1 MKKFLSEELTEG
13 QVERLSEFCANL
25 GLIFFASTVAPIFS
39 GVDNIEPTRVLFGW
53 LLTTISLIISLLLAK
68 GNKK

>member
-1 MKKFLSEELTEG
+1 MEKFFLEELTEN

-25 GLIFFASTVAPIFS
+25 GLVFFASIVAPIFS
-39 GVDNIEPTRVLFGW
+39 GVDNIESPRVLFGW
-53 LLTTISLIISLLLAK
+53 LLTTVSLVISLLFAK